1 MNFKSAGMRDADLEG
16 KAVSHAQTS
25 LTPCTDYTDKMEK
38 PKTALRPGENERAGE
53 GSVTMRDRA
62 RLQ

>member
-1 MNFKSAGMRDADLEG
+1 MRSGPKGVEMNFRSVDVGMRDADPGG

-38 PKTALRPGENERAGE
+38 PKTALRP
-53 GSVTMRDRA
+53 
-62 RLQ
+62 